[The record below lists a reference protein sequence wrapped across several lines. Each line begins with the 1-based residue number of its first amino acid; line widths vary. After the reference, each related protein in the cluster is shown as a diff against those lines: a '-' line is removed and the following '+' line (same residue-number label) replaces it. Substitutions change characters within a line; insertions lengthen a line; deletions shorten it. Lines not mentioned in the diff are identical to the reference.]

1 MAPERITTPYPPNFN
16 DWITQQGMP
25 FLDAFDPNK
34 AVDALLKE
42 NPDLY
47 TDFESLKRQLPGHI
61 KFFSNSDDELRY
73 MLQQRR
79 DAYLRDQYG
88 EMQRSMP
95 VELSEAFNELKPK
108 DKDGN
113 PDPTPNKRYLQL
125 NPNLLDQVRAKAYG
139 IKRDYVPP
147 AVQAGIKLNADNVE
161 NNRIQLLLQ
170 AIDRDQDRSLRQTES
185 ADDRRERKESERL
198 LLQRDKDKSDRTYD
212 IEIIRNDA
220 ETRRA
225 QQQQAADL
233 EYAKEV
239 NRSRDARYDRDMK
252 RYEKEKLYD
261 GLERL
266 GSMLIEMF

>member
-95 VELSEAFNELKPK
+95 VELSEAFDELKPK

-113 PDPTPNKRYLQL
+113 PDLTPNKRYLQL
-125 NPNLLDQVRAKAYG
+125 NPNLLDQVRAKAYE

-147 AVQAGIKLNADNVE
+147 AVQAGINLNTDNVE

-170 AIDRDQDRSLRQTES
+170 AIERDQDRSLRQSES
-185 ADDRRERKESERL
+185 ADDRRERKESN
-198 LLQRDKDKSDRTYD
+198 DRTFD

-220 ETRRA
+220 ETKRA

-239 NRSRDARYDRDMK
+239 NRSKDARYDRDMK

>member
-1 MAPERITTPYPPNFN
+1 MAPERITTPYQPNFN

-34 AVDALLKE
+34 AVDALLEE

-47 TDFESLKRQLPGHI
+47 TDFESLKSQLPGHI

-79 DAYLRDQYG
+79 DAYLRDQYN

-108 DKDGN
+108 DKDGI

-125 NPNLLDQVRAKAYG
+125 NPNLLDQVRAKAYA

-147 AVQAGIKLNADNVE
+147 AVQAGIDLNRDNIE
-161 NNRIQLLLQ
+161 LNRVQQLLQ
-170 AIDRDQDRSLRQTES
+170 AIESDQNRALTRSES
-185 ADDRRERKESERL
+185 AAERKARADSERR
-198 LLQRDKDKSDRTYD
+198 LLQRDKEQEDRAYD

-220 ETRRA
+220 ETQRA
-225 QQQQAADL
+225 QQQRAADL

-239 NRSRDARYDRDMK
+239 NRSRDARYDRGMK
-252 RYEKEKLYD
+252 RYENERLYD

-266 GSMLIEMF
+266 GSMILEMF